1 MSSIFDGCCI
11 TFSGV
16 FDAGNH
22 SKLQTIVKEHGA
34 VHSSSLTKK
43 TTHLV
48 VTKEDYAKPS
58 MKVTSAR
65 ARAEEISIVTWQ
77 WVEDS
82 ISQKCKLDESKYSIT
97 ADADDDDVDM
107 TDANGVDKDDKQE
120 SKDVSRKR
128 KRVVKTE
135 EEDTTDENS
144 VVVASSSKS
153 VTTKK
158 KRKIKTSTSSTSVQT
173 VDVKIVEEKKMV
185 TIIKKGKA
193 PVDSLFSEKDRTH
206 VYSDDTT
213 VWDCLLNQTN
223 VANNNNKFFVI
234 QLLKLDSANQYF
246 VFTRWGRVG
255 YDGQQ
260 STSGPFIDLD

>member
-22 SKLQTIVKEHGA
+22 SKLQSIVKEHGA

-48 VTKEDYAKPS
+48 VTKEDYARPS

-82 ISQKCKLDESKYSIT
+82 ISQKCKVDESK
-97 ADADDDDVDM
+97 
-107 TDANGVDKDDKQE
+107 
-120 SKDVSRKR
+120 KR
-128 KRVVKTE
+128 AVKTE
-135 EEDTTDENS
+135 KEDTTDENS

-153 VTTKK
+153 ETTKK
-158 KRKIKTSTSSTSVQT
+158 KRKIKTSTSSASVQT

-193 PVDSLFSEKDRTH
+193 PVDSLFREKDRTH

-255 YDGQQ
+255 YEGQQ
-260 STSGPFIDLD
+260 STLGPFFDLD